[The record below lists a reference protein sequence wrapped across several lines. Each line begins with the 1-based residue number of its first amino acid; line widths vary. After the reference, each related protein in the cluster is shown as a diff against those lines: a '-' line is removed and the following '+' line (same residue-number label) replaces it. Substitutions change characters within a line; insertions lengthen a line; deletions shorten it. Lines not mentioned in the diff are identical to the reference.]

1 MRHSYAG
8 AGATIGPTVTFGYIP
23 AAARPALVRPDD
35 PVRFWGQNGS
45 GRRGQAPGHDRG
57 AGRRRHTRIVISAT
71 GQSPVCRAELSCHQR
86 WERSVVGTKIHFMSE
101 LAPCGKIVAGD
112 HYADEDNEGLI
123 IRDEYYECGC
133 RRIRHE
139 YHDGSTEVRA
149 IRHDGKLVK
158 GEFGPNH
165 GW

>member
-1 MRHSYAG
+1 
-8 AGATIGPTVTFGYIP
+8 
-23 AAARPALVRPDD
+23 
-35 PVRFWGQNGS
+35 
-45 GRRGQAPGHDRG
+45 
-57 AGRRRHTRIVISAT
+57 VISAT
-71 GQSPVCRAELSCHQR
+71 GQSQVGRAELSCHQR
-86 WERSVVGTKIHFMSE
+86 WERSVVGTKIHFKAE

-112 HYADEDNEGLI
+112 HYADEDYEGLI

-158 GEFGPNH
+158 GEIGPNH

>member
-1 MRHSYAG
+1 M
-8 AGATIGPTVTFGYIP
+8 
-23 AAARPALVRPDD
+23 
-35 PVRFWGQNGS
+35 
-45 GRRGQAPGHDRG
+45 
-57 AGRRRHTRIVISAT
+57 
-71 GQSPVCRAELSCHQR
+71 
-86 WERSVVGTKIHFMSE
+86 VGTKIHFMAE
-101 LAPCGKIVAGD
+101 PAPCGKIVAGE

-133 RRIRHE
+133 RRILHE
-139 YHDGSTEVRA
+139 YHDGSTEARA